1 MSIYNSSYCGCIWH
15 HGIKGQKWG
24 VRRTSEELG
33 HISSSA
39 GKVAK
44 SEKTATIVDG
54 VYRSTK
60 GFTAAVAKL
69 AKYCLNPEKRH
80 SKELFDVGYKES
92 DADLLFK
99 HLEEGYDYSKRGN
112 SEKTPYGEK
121 FDMPM
126 LLGVTTKKL
135 FNTGWQ
141 IDNGATEP
149 KFLTAYID
157 RRLKEGK

>member
-80 SKELFDVGYKES
+80 SKELFDV
-92 DADLLFK
+92 A
-99 HLEEGYDYSKRGN
+99 
-112 SEKTPYGEK
+112 
-121 FDMPM
+121 
-126 LLGVTTKKL
+126 TKK
-135 FNTGWQ
+135 
-141 IDNGATEP
+141 ATLICCLSTL
-149 KFLTAYID
+149 KKATITASAATV
-157 RRLKEGK
+157 RKRLMVKNSICRCCLA